1 LAFCN
6 KSLAEEAN
14 ISKINYAQCN
24 SYGFVDTCPDNSTG
38 YSEFYV
44 GQVYEGDVAVYS
56 NQGDEITSMDNV
68 SFTIM
73 ETSNF
78 YACDSPLD
86 GIAGIAFDK
95 LNSGYASEPSL
106 DFDAMDLWNA
116 SCKNPDQYE
125 FSIGYETIGTCAYGD
140 LAQTILPS
148 PLETA
153 LAQDVATGYNT
164 AKAFGLY
171 CDYAATYESE
181 VDTVIPSLGI
191 YFGGDLALNNQFY
204 NNGKA
209 HVAQQLECG
218 GENQWYELGINS
230 IRVPGLNFTQSTTEL
245 CSECPNCY
253 TDSGNSWI
261 MLPLPEEFCDS
272 IPNNVDE
279 LKSLGSLYM
288 DLDGV
293 NGENV
298 TLALPLLWLVEQ
310 YLNGHV
316 QCVGESGSF
325 VLGFPI
331 FQYYYLVFDMGNNTV
346 IFVDLE
352 LSNETESFIDSGGY
366 ASTSAGYLPYQ
377 ALTTSILV
385 LTASCIYLLK

>member
-1 LAFCN
+1 VLYIDY
-6 KSLAEEAN
+6 
-14 ISKINYAQCN
+14 ISY
-24 SYGFVDTCPDNSTG
+24 
-38 YSEFYV
+38 
-44 GQVYEGDVAVYS
+44 
-56 NQGDEITSMDNV
+56 
-68 SFTIM
+68 
-73 ETSNF
+73 
-78 YACDSPLD
+78 
-86 GIAGIAFDK
+86 
-95 LNSGYASEPSL
+95 
-106 DFDAMDLWNA
+106 
-116 SCKNPDQYE
+116 
-125 FSIGYETIGTCAYGD
+125 
-140 LAQTILPS
+140 

-153 LAQDVATGYNT
+153 LAQDVESGYNT

-171 CDYAATYESE
+171 CDYAATYDSE
-181 VDTVIPSLGI
+181 VDTVIPSRGI

-209 HVAQQLECG
+209 HVAKQLNCG

-230 IRVPGLNFTQSTTEL
+230 IRVPGLNFTQSTTDL
-245 CSECPNCY
+245 CSKCPNCY
-253 TDSGNSWI
+253 TDSGISWI
-261 MLPLPEEFCDS
+261 ALPLSEEFCNS

-310 YLNGHV
+310 YMNGNV
-316 QCVGESGSF
+316 QCVGESGKF

-352 LSNETESFIDSGGY
+352 LSNETKNFIDNGGY
-366 ASTSAGYLPYQ
+366 ASAGYLPYR
-377 ALTTSILV
+377 ALTTGILV
-385 LTASCIYLLK
+385 FASCIIYLWK